1 MSTKIPNSH
10 KDLLEKPVHVALT
23 TVMPDGQ
30 PQSSVVWWDYDGENV
45 LINTARGRQKDKNL
59 SARPIATLLAVDPQN
74 PYRYMEI
81 RGQVTEA
88 TEEGAV
94 EHISKLAKKYRGVD
108 QYYGGVAPA
117 ERANIETRVIYKI
130 KPMKVLAFGG

>member
-1 MSTKIPNSH
+1 MSTKIPSSH

-59 SARPIATLLAVDPQN
+59 SARPMATILAVDPQN
-74 PYRYMEI
+74 PYRYLEI
-81 RGQVTEA
+81 RGQVAEETEK
-88 TEEGAV
+88 GAF
-94 EHISKLAKKYRGVD
+94 EHISKLAKKYAGVD

-117 ERANIETRVIYKI
+117 DQANKETRVIYKI
-130 KPMKVLAFGG
+130 KPTKVLAFGS